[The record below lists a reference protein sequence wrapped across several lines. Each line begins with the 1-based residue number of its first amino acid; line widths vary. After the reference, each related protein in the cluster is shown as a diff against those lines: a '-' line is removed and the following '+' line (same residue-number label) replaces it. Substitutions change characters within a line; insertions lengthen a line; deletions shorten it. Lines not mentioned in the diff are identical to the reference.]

1 MAVMDDLRR
10 DGVLIHGAIY
20 AAVILLLVFIDW
32 YGGGRWWVHWVILG
46 WGAGLAAHAWLS
58 MRS

>member
-1 MAVMDDLRR
+1 MSAMDDLRR

-20 AAVILLLVFIDW
+20 AAVILLLIFVDW

-58 MRS
+58 IRG